1 MKKIDKEFIKP
12 TNRENFCSIFS
23 EKALAC
29 SFQSK
34 RIDYISISLIRDGL
48 LSNQK
53 GKIDDGLKLLKLLNG
68 EPLYKVIKGEMDTFS
83 L

>member
-1 MKKIDKEFIKP
+1 ML
-12 TNRENFCSIFS
+12 FS

-34 RIDYISISLIRDGL
+34 RIDYISISLIRYGL
-48 LSNQK
+48 LSDQK
-53 GKIDDGLKLLKLLNG
+53 GKLDDRLKLLKLLND
-68 EPLYKVIKGEMDTFS
+68 EPLYKVIKEEIDTFA